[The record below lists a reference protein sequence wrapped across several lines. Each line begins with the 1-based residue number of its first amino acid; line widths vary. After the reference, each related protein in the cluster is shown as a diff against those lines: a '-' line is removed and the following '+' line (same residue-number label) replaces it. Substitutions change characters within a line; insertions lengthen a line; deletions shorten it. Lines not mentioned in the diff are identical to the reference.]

1 LVIIRGEAL
10 KKQWEGVL
18 EDFKESSL
26 SVKTFTK
33 ERNLSRANFYRW
45 SSRLGMSVKKEPL
58 SFVEL
63 EPISQNSCIE
73 SYPVEIKIKDRCSLK
88 IEAPWVQVIE
98 LVKALV

>member
-1 LVIIRGEAL
+1 MVIIRGEAL

-18 EDFKESSL
+18 RDFKESSL

-45 SSRLGMSVKKEPL
+45 SNRLGMSVKKESL
-58 SFVEL
+58 SFIEL
-63 EPISQNSCIE
+63 EPVPQAPSLE
-73 SYPVEIKIKDRCSLK
+73 LFPVEVKINNRCSLK

>member
-1 LVIIRGEAL
+1 MVIIRGEAL

-18 EDFKESSL
+18 KDFKESSL

-45 SSRLGMSVKKEPL
+45 SSRLGINVKKDPL
-58 SFVEL
+58 SFIEL
-63 EPISQNSCIE
+63 EPIPQVSALEC
-73 SYPVEIKIKDRCSLK
+73 YPIEIKIKDHCSLK
-88 IEAPWVQVIE
+88 IEASWVQVIE